1 MKSFQKYT
9 ELASLVVLDASMMKP
24 MLLTTTGQCPNF
36 HAGTDDPYKLCERCG
51 CFSHAIPD
59 SYAIIPPS
67 IKAHT
72 SSAFCSSHPPSWACE
87 TWTLAQ
93 LLARLLRLSSAHRC
107 ATTPQL
113 CYPASLLDGGTRYL
127 PAASHQQIGQSWA
140 YLFCQHKWCTFVR
153 SFFFFLRHNALKSW
167 NLFISK
173 LTASHFTQGSLKN
186 YKLPISKFQ

>member
-51 CFSHAIPD
+51 CFTHAIPD

-72 SSAFCSSHPPSWACE
+72 CSPFCIPIHCPGGLVRHGHQPSYWLGCSGSAQHTGAQPLPISATLLVCQTVEQGTCLQPRINRLASRGPTCFVSVHGVHCS
-87 TWTLAQ
+87 
-93 LLARLLRLSSAHRC
+93 
-107 ATTPQL
+107 
-113 CYPASLLDGGTRYL
+113 
-127 PAASHQQIGQSWA
+127 
-140 YLFCQHKWCTFVR
+140 
-153 SFFFFLRHNALKSW
+153 FFFLRHNALKELKSFHW
-167 NLFISK
+167 EIDYTPFYTRK
-173 LTASHFTQGSLKN
+173 LK
-186 YKLPISKFQ
+186 KL

>member
-51 CFSHAIPD
+51 CFTHAIPD

-72 SSAFCSSHPPSWACE
+72 CSAFCSSHPPSWACE

-93 LLARLLRLSSAHRC
+93 LLARLLRLSSAQHTGAQPLPSS
-107 ATTPQL
+107 ATLLVCQTVEQGTCLQPRINRL
-113 CYPASLLDGGTRYL
+113 ASRGPT
-127 PAASHQQIGQSWA
+127 
-140 YLFCQHKWCTFVR
+140 CFV
-153 SFFFFLRHNALKSW
+153 SVHGVHCSFFFLRHNALKELKSFHW
-167 NLFISK
+167 EIDYTPFYTRK
-173 LTASHFTQGSLKN
+173 LK
-186 YKLPISKFQ
+186 KL

>member
-51 CFSHAIPD
+51 CFTHAIPD

-72 SSAFCSSHPPSWACE
+72 CSPFCIPIHCPGGLVRHGHQPSYWLGCSGS
-87 TWTLAQ
+87 AQ
-93 LLARLLRLSSAHRC
+93 LSTQVRNHSPALLPCQSARRWNKVLACSLASIDWPVEGLPVLL
-107 ATTPQL
+107 
-113 CYPASLLDGGTRYL
+113 
-127 PAASHQQIGQSWA
+127 A
-140 YLFCQHKWCTFVR
+140 YMVYIVR
-153 SFFFFLRHNALKSW
+153 SFF
-167 NLFISK
+167 
-173 LTASHFTQGSLKN
+173 
-186 YKLPISKFQ
+186 